1 MTWQWKFYKL
11 KGENK
16 QDAKLDNFERLER
29 EVERLLDAYAKLKE
43 EMATIRHTT
52 QEKGREIAELQRRVE
67 SLERDRQ
74 LALKK
79 IEQLLEQLNQFD
91 LG

>member
-1 MTWQWKFYKL
+1 M
-11 KGENK
+11 
-16 QDAKLDNFERLER
+16 DNFEQLER
-29 EVERLLDAYAKLKE
+29 EVERLLDAYTKLKE
-43 EMATIRHTT
+43 EMETIRSTT
-52 QEKGREIAELQRRVE
+52 QEKRREIAGLQRHTE
-67 SLERDRQ
+67 KLEGDRQ